1 MRILKDLYFIVYG
14 YMHSGNYEG
23 REGVMVYHFSHE
35 DVLLE
40 DLVFIPFNKGFEQ
53 MRSGLEELAYMN
65 DDGTLYLLLE
75 DTVYAIDVNMG
86 KMDVAY
92 KDLNSSNCT
101 ASGDGIFVM
110 CDGGDENAGERL
122 NR

>member
-1 MRILKDLYFIVYG
+1 M
-14 YMHSGNYEG
+14 MT
-23 REGVMVYHFSHE
+23 
-35 DVLLE
+35 
-40 DLVFIPFNKGFEQ
+40 
-53 MRSGLEELAYMN
+53 
-65 DDGTLYLLLE
+65 GTLYLLLE

-122 NR
+122 KIVDLNSGKVKNH

>member
-1 MRILKDLYFIVYG
+1 
-14 YMHSGNYEG
+14 
-23 REGVMVYHFSHE
+23 
-35 DVLLE
+35 
-40 DLVFIPFNKGFEQ
+40 
-53 MRSGLEELAYMN
+53 MN

-110 CDGGDENAGERL
+110 CDGGDENAGPITDMAVQPAYHRIEREPHQPVDRQD
-122 NR
+122 NPHFP